1 MASDNYN
8 DTTWYYSIYSVGR
21 TQRVVYKKEIEDVN
35 KKGYQGLY
43 ELEHAFEE
51 ETENK
56 SSLKNVG
63 NKKVTYTVFKQTK
76 NMVFM

>member
-1 MASDNYN
+1 ML
-8 DTTWYYSIYSVGR
+8 T
-21 TQRVVYKKEIEDVN
+21 KKD
-35 KKGYQGLY
+35 YQGLY

>member
-1 MASDNYN
+1 ML
-8 DTTWYYSIYSVGR
+8 T
-21 TQRVVYKKEIEDVN
+21 